1 MDWKTI
7 YQLVYKVKS
16 RWVFMFKYCF
26 LSTVIILITACS
38 NDGIYFENSYLIEN
52 ISIIHPIEEVEN
64 QMTLVISENKII
76 NQFKT
81 NQVKVSQKNV
91 IYDGYEKYIMP
102 GLWDAHI
109 HFAYETDL
117 ANAMPDLFLAHGVT
131 SLRDTGGEIDFVNSF
146 KQKSLENPKTTPRV
160 KIAGPLVDGNY
171 NVYDGSSP
179 NYPELSIRTANVI
192 DLKKQVQI
200 LIDKNVDFLKAYE
213 MLSPAQFEAIAE
225 IAKENNLKLTGHVP
239 LSMSVID
246 ASNLGLNSI
255 EHLRN
260 IELSMST
267 HSERFLKE
275 RKEILEN
282 KKQIKGSQLR
292 RTLHKKQRFKSIYS
306 LDSSKIKE
314 VVSVLAKNKTWQ
326 IPTLRLYKNYVY
338 QKYKDSSYTSYFKM
352 LPKNK
357 KEEWISEIKEIP
369 RNLNVDL
376 KNYSDWTQIMV
387 KYMNLN
393 GIKFMAGTDVP
404 IGYLLPGLSL
414 HQELIELNNSGL
426 SRREVIQSA
435 TINPAKYFNMNDS
448 LGKVK
453 TGYIA
458 DLVILN
464 KNPLENIENTLSINA
479 VIKDGKYL
487 GRKYLDSLLY
497 HNKDDQYFR
506 KLIGE

>member
-1 MDWKTI
+1 MDWKII
-7 YQLVYKVKS
+7 YRLVYKRES
-16 RWVFMFKYCF
+16 RLVLICKNSF
-26 LSTVIILITACS
+26 LSLAIILITACS
-38 NDGIYFENSYLIEN
+38 NDGAYFDNSYLIQN
-52 ISIIHPIEEVEN
+52 ISIVHPIEEIEN
-64 QMTLVISENKII
+64 HMTLVISENKII
-76 NQFKT
+76 KKFKT
-81 NQVKVSQKNV
+81 NQVTVSHKNI
-91 IYDGYEKYIMP
+91 IYDGNEKYIIP
-102 GLWDAHI
+102 GLWDTHI

-117 ANAMPDLFLAHGVT
+117 ANAMPDLFLAHGIT
-131 SLRDTGGEIDFVNSF
+131 SLRDTGGEFDFVNSF
-146 KQKSLENPKTTPRV
+146 KQKSLENPRTTPRI

-171 NVYDGSSP
+171 NVYDGSSQD
-179 NYPELSIRTANVI
+179 YPELSIRTINVI

-200 LIDKNVDFLKAYE
+200 LIDRKVDFLKAYE
-213 MLSPAQFEAIAE
+213 MLSPAQFLAIAE

-267 HSERFLKE
+267 HSDRFLRE

-282 KKQIKGSQLR
+282 KRQIKGSQLR
-292 RTLHKKQRFKSIYS
+292 RILHEKQRFKSIYS
-306 LDSSKIKE
+306 LDSTKIKKI
-314 VVSVLAKNKTWQ
+314 VSVLAKNKTWQ

-338 QKYKDSSYTSYFKM
+338 QKYKDSSYISFFNM

-357 KEEWISEIKEIP
+357 KEEWINEIKEIP
-369 RNLNVDL
+369 RNLNKDL

-426 SRREVIQSA
+426 SSREVIQSA

-448 LGKVK
+448 LGKIK

-458 DLVILN
+458 DLIILDN
-464 KNPLENIENTLSINA
+464 NPIENIKNTLSINA

-497 HNKDDQYFR
+497 HNKY
-506 KLIGE
+506 E

>member
-1 MDWKTI
+1 
-7 YQLVYKVKS
+7 
-16 RWVFMFKYCF
+16 
-26 LSTVIILITACS
+26 
-38 NDGIYFENSYLIEN
+38 
-52 ISIIHPIEEVEN
+52 
-64 QMTLVISENKII
+64 
-76 NQFKT
+76 
-81 NQVKVSQKNV
+81 
-91 IYDGYEKYIMP
+91 
-102 GLWDAHI
+102 
-109 HFAYETDL
+109 
-117 ANAMPDLFLAHGVT
+117 
-131 SLRDTGGEIDFVNSF
+131 
-146 KQKSLENPKTTPRV
+146 
-160 KIAGPLVDGNY
+160 
-171 NVYDGSSP
+171 
-179 NYPELSIRTANVI
+179 
-192 DLKKQVQI
+192 
-200 LIDKNVDFLKAYE
+200 
-213 MLSPAQFEAIAE
+213 
-225 IAKENNLKLTGHVP
+225 
-239 LSMSVID
+239 
-246 ASNLGLNSI
+246 
-255 EHLRN
+255 
-260 IELSMST
+260 MST

-464 KNPLENIENTLSINA
+464 NNPLENIENTLSINA

>member
-1 MDWKTI
+1 MNWKTI
-7 YQLVYKVKS
+7 YQFVYKEET
-16 RWVFMFKYCF
+16 RWVFMFKYYF

-52 ISIIHPIEEVEN
+52 ISIIHPIEEAEN

-81 NQVKVSQKNV
+81 NQVKVSQKNI

-117 ANAMPDLFLAHGVT
+117 ANSMPDLFLAHGVT
-131 SLRDTGGEIDFVNSF
+131 SLRDTGGEINFVNSF

-179 NYPELSIRTANVI
+179 NYPELSIRTTNVI

-200 LIDKNVDFLKAYE
+200 LVDKNVDFLKAYE
-213 MLSPAQFEAIAE
+213 MLSPTQFDAIAE

-260 IELSMST
+260 IELSMSI

-306 LDSSKIKE
+306 LDSSKIKK
-314 VVSVLAKNKTWQ
+314 VVSILAKNKTWQ
-326 IPTLRLYKNYVY
+326 VPTLRLYKNYVY

-357 KEEWISEIKEIP
+357 KEEWISEIKKIP
-369 RNLNVDL
+369 RNLNMDL
-376 KNYSDWTQIMV
+376 KPSENT
-387 KYMNLN
+387 NLFGMDSFFN
-393 GIKFMAGTDVP
+393 EI
-404 IGYLLPGLSL
+404 ISL
-414 HQELIELNNSGL
+414 HKKKMMPNKILLSG
-426 SRREVIQSA
+426 
-435 TINPAKYFNMNDS
+435 KKG
-448 LGKVK
+448 LGKSTLAYHIINCILSFDEDHFYDEK
-453 TGYIA
+453 NYKIDRSISLH
-458 DLVILN
+458 DLHLW
-464 KNPLENIENTLSINA
+464 
-479 VIKDGKYL
+479 
-487 GRKYLDSLLY
+487 LLLRLQQ
-497 HNKDDQYFR
+497 HHQ
-506 KLIGE
+506 KLAQKQHLQ

>member
-1 MDWKTI
+1 M
-7 YQLVYKVKS
+7 
-16 RWVFMFKYCF
+16 
-26 LSTVIILITACS
+26 
-38 NDGIYFENSYLIEN
+38 
-52 ISIIHPIEEVEN
+52 
-64 QMTLVISENKII
+64 
-76 NQFKT
+76 
-81 NQVKVSQKNV
+81 
-91 IYDGYEKYIMP
+91 
-102 GLWDAHI
+102 
-109 HFAYETDL
+109 
-117 ANAMPDLFLAHGVT
+117 
-131 SLRDTGGEIDFVNSF
+131 
-146 KQKSLENPKTTPRV
+146 
-160 KIAGPLVDGNY
+160 
-171 NVYDGSSP
+171 
-179 NYPELSIRTANVI
+179 I

-213 MLSPAQFEAIAE
+213 MLSPAQFEAIAK
-225 IAKENNLKLTGHVP
+225 IAKVNNLKLTGHIP

-267 HSERFLKE
+267 HSKRFLKE

-338 QKYKDSSYTSYFKM
+338 QKYKDSSYAPYFKM

-357 KEEWISEIKEIP
+357 KEEWISEIKQIP

-426 SRREVIQSA
+426 SSREVIQSA

-453 TGYIA
+453 IGYIA
-458 DLVILN
+458 DLIILDN
-464 KNPLENIENTLSINA
+464 NPLENIENTLSINA

-487 GRKYLDSLLY
+487 GREYLDSLLY
-497 HNKDDQYFR
+497 HNKDY
-506 KLIGE
+506 